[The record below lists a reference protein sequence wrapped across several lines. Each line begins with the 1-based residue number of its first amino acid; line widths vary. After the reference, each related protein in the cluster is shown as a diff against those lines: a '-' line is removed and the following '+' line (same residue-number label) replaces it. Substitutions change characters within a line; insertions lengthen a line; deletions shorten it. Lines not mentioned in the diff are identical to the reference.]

1 MGTKGFAR
9 GKTTDTPATLRADA
23 LTASEE
29 ASRLLQEAFDLLIQ
43 GRRREAVAKQEAAR
57 EKQEAARV
65 LVERAAEFSR
75 P

>member
-1 MGTKGFAR
+1 MGTKGFAH
-9 GKTTDTPATLRADA
+9 GKETDSPTTLRADA
-23 LTASEE
+23 LASSEE

-57 EKQEAARV
+57 EKQDEARV
-65 LVERAAEFSR
+65 LMERATEAGR